1 MNIKNQNLLH
11 PFYLV
16 YVGND
21 GEVIANH
28 LQPKDTLDVMRHLAR
43 GKQLPDKF
51 LCDRFNKATN
61 NGKDM
66 REVSQL
72 LEDSI
77 MTIINAKDEGD
88 IDSFF
93 GSGQTTFLS
102 EGFSGMDD
110 FELIC
115 FMVVMA

>member
-1 MNIKNQNLLH
+1 
-11 PFYLV
+11 
-16 YVGND
+16 
-21 GEVIANH
+21 
-28 LQPKDTLDVMRHLAR
+28 MRYLAR
-43 GKQLPDKF
+43 GKQQPDKT
-51 LCDRFNKATN
+51 LCDRFNKATY
-61 NGKDM
+61 NGKNM
-66 REVSQL
+66 KQVSRL

-77 MTIINAKDEGD
+77 TTIINAKDEGD

-115 FMVVMA
+115 VMVVTA